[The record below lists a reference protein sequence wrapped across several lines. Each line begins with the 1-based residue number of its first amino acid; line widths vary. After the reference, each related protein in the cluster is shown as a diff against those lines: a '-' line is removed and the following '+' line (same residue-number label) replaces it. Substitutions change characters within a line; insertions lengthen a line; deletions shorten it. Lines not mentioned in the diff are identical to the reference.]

1 MNLIFNKNDDK
12 IHPVS
17 LSCNSSLSATL
28 SKFRPQYT
36 QEPEVKQFSFNH
48 LIKEENY
55 QKKIMRTPVTA
66 TRTGDEFY
74 VRNNGDANQSKYPIE
89 LRARLNRQNS
99 CMYNTLRY
107 KVLYYWCMYNIC
119 TVVSK
124 TLSNNRPSPLTQR
137 LPHSAIT
144 TINNL

>member
-1 MNLIFNKNDDK
+1 
-12 IHPVS
+12 
-17 LSCNSSLSATL
+17 
-28 SKFRPQYT
+28 
-36 QEPEVKQFSFNH
+36 
-48 LIKEENY
+48 
-55 QKKIMRTPVTA
+55 MRTPVTA

-74 VRNNGDANQSKYPIE
+74 VRNNVDANQSKYPIE

-124 TLSNNRPSPLTQR
+124 TLKQR
-137 LPHSAIT
+137 TIT
-144 TINNL
+144 SDTTVTTLLLQL